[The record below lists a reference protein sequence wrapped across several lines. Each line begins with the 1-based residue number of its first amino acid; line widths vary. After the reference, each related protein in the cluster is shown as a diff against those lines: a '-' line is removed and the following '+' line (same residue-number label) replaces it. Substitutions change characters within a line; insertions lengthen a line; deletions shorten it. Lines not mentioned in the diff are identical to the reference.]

1 MEDARIHDGDVLV
14 VDRALEPEH
23 GSIVIAAADNEV
35 SDIPDWAKSPE
46 ILNADR
52 QIKKDVNSEH
62 DGVKVT
68 NGFLLTNNGWIHQ
81 KLFGK

>member
-1 MEDARIHDGDVLV
+1 MKFTSKNRCTWF
-14 VDRALEPEH
+14 
-23 GSIVIAAADNEV
+23 DNSRYKV

-68 NGFLLTNNGWIHQ
+68 NVFLLTNNGWIHQ